1 MPARWVMG
9 AGISIARIGRPP
21 PPHAL
26 PMTRFAETTRAASSP
41 WRHLPGTTLPD
52 RQLIVVSDRAPWS
65 LQRAGDG
72 VQAVQ
77 PASGLVSAIEPVM
90 QRGAGSRTWIAHG
103 SGNADRQF
111 TDADDTWQVTTAG
124 HLFGGYRLR
133 YLWLSADEQ
142 RGYRDGAA
150 NSGLWPLCHMV
161 HVRPTFTD
169 SDWAVYRRVNQRFAD
184 AVVHE
189 AQRANPIVW
198 VHDYQLALVPALVRQ
213 RLPQARILG
222 FWHIPWGHPEQMEI
236 CPWLSELIAGLLGCD
251 TLAFQTA
258 THRHHFN
265 ASVQR
270 AGLQLD
276 ADVSGPVERAGSVT
290 EVRDCAV
297 SVAWP
302 TAAQVGA
309 MPTVA
314 HSRREAA
321 QRWSVPVG
329 GKLIV
334 GIDRFDYT
342 KGLIERLRAV
352 EQLLVR
358 HPEWVGRLRFVQI
371 AAPTRSTLPAYS
383 AFQAEVHDEVARI
396 NARYVRPGW
405 TPVLLLDTCHDRVAV
420 TAAYRAADVCLV
432 TPLHD
437 GMNLVCK
444 EFIAARDDKQGVL
457 VLSEHAGAAA
467 ELIDA
472 LCVNP
477 YHLAQVAEALHQGL
491 TMLPAE
497 QHARMLALRATVQ
510 RHSAEHW
517 AASLLQEATAQHP
530 LDASHHP
537 TSLAHHA
544 PHHRH
549 AQTMT
554 GT

>member
-1 MPARWVMG
+1 MFMVVTARAVRVPRLPG
-9 AGISIARIGRPP
+9 DAALHDRIHP
-21 PPHAL
+21 
-26 PMTRFAETTRAASSP
+26 PMTRFAEPTRAASP
-41 WRHLPGTTLPD
+41 LLRQLPGTMLPD
-52 RQLIVVSDRAPWS
+52 PQLIVVSDRAPWS
-65 LQRAGDG
+65 HQRGDHG
-72 VQAVQ
+72 VRVVQ
-77 PASGLVSAIEPVM
+77 PASGLVSAIEPLM
-90 QRGAGSRTWIAHG
+90 QTGAGTRSWIAHG
-103 SGNADRQF
+103 SGNADHEF

-124 HLFGGYRLR
+124 QPGGGYRLR

-142 RGYRDGAA
+142 RSYRDGAA

-161 HVRPTFTD
+161 HVRPTFSD
-169 SDWAVYRRVNQRFAD
+169 SDWAAYRRVNQRFAD
-184 AVVHE
+184 AVVRE
-189 AQRANPIVW
+189 ARRPDPIVW
-198 VHDYQLALVPALVRQ
+198 VHDYHLALVPALVRQ

-222 FWHIPWGHPEQMEI
+222 FWHIPWGHPEQMGI
-236 CPWLSELIAGLLGCD
+236 CPWLAELTAGLLGCD

-258 THRHHFN
+258 THRQHFT
-265 ASVQR
+265 ASVRRSGWQV
-270 AGLQLD
+270 AGG
-276 ADVSGPVERAGSVT
+276 VSGSVERAGLRT

-302 TAAQVGA
+302 SAAQVQA
-309 MPTVA
+309 MPTIA

-352 EQLLVR
+352 EQLLIR

-371 AAPTRSTLPAYS
+371 AAPTRSTLPAYA
-383 AFQAEVHDEVARI
+383 AFQAQVHDEVARI
-396 NARYVRPGW
+396 NARYARPGW
-405 TPVLLLDTCHDRVAV
+405 TPVLLLDTCHDRAAV

-444 EFIAARDDKQGVL
+444 EFIAARDDEQGVL
-457 VLSEHAGAAA
+457 VLSEQAGAAA

-477 YHLAQVAEALHQGL
+477 HHLAQVAEALHQSL

-497 QHARMLALRATVQ
+497 QHMRMRALRAAVQ
-510 RHSAEHW
+510 QHSAAHW
-517 AASLLQEATAQHP
+517 AASLLQADTVQHRLDAWATRPVRLATRHATAMRTP
-530 LDASHHP
+530 
-537 TSLAHHA
+537 
-544 PHHRH
+544 
-549 AQTMT
+549 
-554 GT
+554 